1 MIFEILFYASLLSFI
16 LSVLSILIIIV
27 IDNNYKEIRNAEK
40 IINKLVTTYIT
51 SLILSFV
58 FAIFMSI

>member
-40 IINKLVTTYIT
+40 IINKLVTAYIT
-51 SLILSFV
+51 SLILSFT